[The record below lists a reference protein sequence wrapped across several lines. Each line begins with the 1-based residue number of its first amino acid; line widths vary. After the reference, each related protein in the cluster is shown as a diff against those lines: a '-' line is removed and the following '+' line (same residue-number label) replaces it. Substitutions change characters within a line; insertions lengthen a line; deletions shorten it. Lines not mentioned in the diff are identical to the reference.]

1 MFYAHSCHKLINYCS
16 DIIYIIKDRFI
27 LWKDRDGEKDEQ
39 RKRESVK
46 IKRECVMTFKSS
58 KDSESH
64 SGLTGIEA
72 VLVECCI
79 VLCPFFLL

>member
-16 DIIYIIKDRFI
+16 DIIYIIKDIFI

-39 RKRESVK
+39 RERESVK

-58 KDSESH
+58 KDSKKSLR
-64 SGLTGIEA
+64 SDRNRSSFG
-72 VLVECCI
+72 
-79 VLCPFFLL
+79 